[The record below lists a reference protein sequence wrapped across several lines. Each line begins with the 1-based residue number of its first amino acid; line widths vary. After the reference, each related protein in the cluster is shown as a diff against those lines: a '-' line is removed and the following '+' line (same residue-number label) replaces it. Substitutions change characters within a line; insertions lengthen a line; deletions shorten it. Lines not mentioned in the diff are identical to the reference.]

1 MYIFRV
7 FRVFRGSNVLFISVH
22 SCSLVVHIISLFL
35 KDMSVNSQAI
45 SLERMDLSRRNG
57 RIPTNEMPF
66 SSV

>member
-1 MYIFRV
+1 M
-7 FRVFRGSNVLFISVH
+7 
-22 SCSLVVHIISLFL
+22 ISLFL